1 MTTRP
6 DDDGTLAGGDMIAR
20 AKSDVKREEVGR
32 TTVRRG
38 NFIPFATILL

>member
-20 AKSDVKREEVGR
+20 AKSDVKEKKWDERLLGDELYS
-32 TTVRRG
+32 
-38 NFIPFATILL
+38 FATILL